1 MLKFVLEMGTRS
13 FEALDPLSCHDPSM
27 LNFVL
32 EMGTRAFEALSL
44 SLSLSM
50 QICSQVFRVL
60 ECGCLF

>member
-1 MLKFVLEMGTRS
+1 MLKFVLETGTRS

-44 SLSLSM
+44 SLSM
-50 QICSQVFRVL
+50 EICSQVFRVL